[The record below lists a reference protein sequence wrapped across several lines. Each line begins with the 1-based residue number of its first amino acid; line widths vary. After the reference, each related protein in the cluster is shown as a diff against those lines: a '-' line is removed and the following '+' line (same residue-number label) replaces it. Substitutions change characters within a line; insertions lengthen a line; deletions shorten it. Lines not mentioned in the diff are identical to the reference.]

1 MKFCGFREYEPMSD
15 PQKEIRSWLQQ
26 ELASRP
32 HGTKGALAKFLGVR
46 ADAITRMANM
56 DPNKE
61 TREIRAH
68 ELELMRQFFRAET
81 SDRNEDGAHG
91 QIKEFSRVPID
102 EGLGDDF
109 SVGDAQGYSR
119 EHWKPKFPGA
129 LPELDISAGAG
140 EGTVGNVIALRLDGG
155 AISAHE
161 VVDEWPLP
169 MSWLHEAVNDVSQS
183 LVVKIIGE
191 SMVPNYLPG
200 DRVIVDLSQ
209 DQFMTDSVY
218 LISDGEGA
226 PQIKRL
232 QRVPLSVPTRV
243 TIISDNPAYE
253 NHEVE
258 VDLLRIHGRVCAY
271 VGRR

>member
-1 MKFCGFREYEPMSD
+1 MGYFPRDVKSRNGHCPIMDEVIWKKRLRSALEERSMTMKQASLAAGQGETFVRDILERNRAPSIDKFMALSKALGMKPEVLLGEGGGNDGEPREYTYHSLEEVEREAD
-15 PQKEIRSWLQQ
+15 PET
-26 ELASRP
+26 LA
-32 HGTKGALAKFLGVR
+32 
-46 ADAITRMANM
+46 
-56 DPNKE
+56 
-61 TREIRAH
+61 
-68 ELELMRQFFRAET
+68 
-81 SDRNEDGAHG
+81 
-91 QIKEFSRVPID
+91 
-102 EGLGDDF
+102 
-109 SVGDAQGYSR
+109 GYAR

-140 EGTVGNVIALRLDGG
+140 EGTVGNIIALQLDGG
-155 AISAHE
+155 SISAHE

-169 MSWLHEAVNDVSQS
+169 LTWLHEAVNDVSQS
-183 LVVKIIGE
+183 LVVKIVGD

-209 DQFMTDSVY
+209 DRFMNDSAY

-232 QRVPLSVPTRV
+232 QRIPLSVPTRV
-243 TIISDNPAYE
+243 AIISDNPAYP

-258 VDLLRIHGRVCAY
+258 VDLLRIHGRVCAH

>member
-1 MKFCGFREYEPMSD
+1 MTMKQASLAAGQGETFVRDILERNRAPSIDKFLALARSLEVSPMKLLGSD
-15 PQKEIRSWLQQ
+15 P
-26 ELASRP
+26 LASLEDSRDYKYVP
-32 HGTKGALAKFLGVR
+32 LDDDAGDEYASDHG
-46 ADAITRMANM
+46 
-56 DPNKE
+56 E
-61 TREIRAH
+61 
-68 ELELMRQFFRAET
+68 
-81 SDRNEDGAHG
+81 
-91 QIKEFSRVPID
+91 
-102 EGLGDDF
+102 
-109 SVGDAQGYSR
+109 GYSR

-169 MSWLHEAVNDVSQS
+169 MTWLHEAVNDVSQS
-183 LVVKIIGE
+183 LVVKIVGE

-209 DQFMTDSVY
+209 DRFMNDSVY

-232 QRVPLSVPTRV
+232 QKVPLTVPPRV
-243 TIISDNPAYE
+243 TIISDNPAYHD
-253 NHEVE
+253 HEVE
-258 VDLLRIHGRVCAY
+258 VDLLRIHGRVCAH